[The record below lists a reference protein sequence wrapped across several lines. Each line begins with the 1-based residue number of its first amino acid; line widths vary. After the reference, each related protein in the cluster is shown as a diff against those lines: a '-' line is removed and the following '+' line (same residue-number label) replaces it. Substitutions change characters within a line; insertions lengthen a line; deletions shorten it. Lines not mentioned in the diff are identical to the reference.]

1 MTQFFHFL
9 KTVLDKCAELK
20 VSLHGRE
27 RRYASVRAGI
37 RTVTS
42 SFDTFE
48 DGPWTEDWQE
58 EGRGAEGG
66 RGGSRAESEHVLL
79 FVESHG
85 FVAAAAAARRTGA
98 VIR

>member
-1 MTQFFHFL
+1 M
-9 KTVLDKCAELK
+9 
-20 VSLHGRE
+20 HGGE
-27 RRYASVRAGI
+27 RRDACVRSRVRA
-37 RTVTS
+37 VT

-58 EGRGAEGG
+58 EWRGAEGG
-66 RGGSRAESEHVLL
+66 RGGSGAESEHVLL